1 MASTERSLQLLLQ
14 YRDKSYVMT
23 SMYQRAFEF
32 FSFLN
37 SICNIP
43 IIIFN
48 SIMAI
53 LNSMNENQTEMRYA
67 NIILNSITSMSIA
80 LIANFKIQEKT
91 NIFRSAEIKMRQLCH
106 KIEDELNNN
115 KDTITGDEVSK
126 YIFEY
131 DKLLEDYGN
140 HSIPS
145 HIKNK
150 CVQLYEGKRH
160 LPSILNCVGDFGLRL
175 DLSVH
180 Q

>member
-1 MASTERSLQLLLQ
+1 MASERSLKLLLE

-32 FSFLN
+32 FSLLN
-37 SICNIP
+37 SITNIP

-48 SIMAI
+48 SVMAI
-53 LNSMNENQTEMRYA
+53 LNSMNENKEEMRYA

-80 LIANFKIQEKT
+80 LIANFKIQEKS
-91 NIFRSAEIKMRQLCH
+91 NIFRQAEIKMRGICH

-115 KDTITGDEVSK
+115 RETITGEEISK

-140 HSIPS
+140 HSIPG
-145 HIKNK
+145 HIKKK
-150 CVQLYEGKRH
+150 CTELYKDKRH
-160 LPSILNCVGDFGLRL
+160 LPSMLNCVSDFGLKI

-180 Q
+180 P